1 MFHTYFLEGH
11 FLYHPRNVV
20 RCIVIYN
27 IAQGLL
33 GSHRVKLQG
42 TDSFKYLDKFA
53 VSGDTDLEIT
63 YKARVSK
70 TFNGHEQEDFVVN
83 LILLD

>member
-1 MFHTYFLEGH
+1 MELFCKMVLLLATLS
-11 FLYHPRNVV
+11 
-20 RCIVIYN
+20 

-70 TFNGHEQEDFVVN
+70 TFNGHE
-83 LILLD
+83 